1 MSDYR
6 VGPYPRVTL
15 VPEDD
20 AASGGIVRLAI
31 VAAIGG
37 VLAGLLGG
45 LFRWCLQ
52 QAYEF
57 RIDLLGWADENPAA
71 RWIIP
76 VAIAAIAVAAARLI
90 VRFVPEAS
98 GSGVQHVEANMRG
111 DDEVSPLRIIPAKF
125 FGGLLAIGSGLALG
139 REGPTVQIGATIGNQ
154 AARLAGLSQHDR
166 RTLTASLAG
175 AGLGVAFSAPLGGAM
190 FVFEEVARAFRI
202 RLIVATI
209 VATAT
214 ALAVSGWIVGGGPIF
229 SVPNL
234 PAGPNWHLVL
244 YALFGLALGAL
255 GVMYNRLVLLLLDL
269 AGKIRRIPPEIIAG
283 AVGGLVALLGVFA
296 PFLIGGGGPLNEN
309 VLVGSYSLGALLF
322 IFIVRFFLGPL
333 SYSLG
338 TPGGLFAPL
347 LVVGAVAG
355 SLVAS
360 TLNSLMPTLDLSP
373 LAFAIVGMSTFFAAV
388 VRAPITGIILIVEM
402 TATTSQVIPMLLAA
416 GTAMIA
422 AKLLNGPPI
431 YDSLRERMQP
441 TPS

>member
-1 MSDYR
+1 
-6 VGPYPRVTL
+6 
-15 VPEDD
+15 
-20 AASGGIVRLAI
+20 
-31 VAAIGG
+31 
-37 VLAGLLGG
+37 
-45 LFRWCLQ
+45 
-52 QAYEF
+52 
-57 RIDLLGWADENPAA
+57 
-71 RWIIP
+71 
-76 VAIAAIAVAAARLI
+76 
-90 VRFVPEAS
+90 
-98 GSGVQHVEANMRG
+98 
-111 DDEVSPLRIIPAKF
+111 
-125 FGGLLAIGSGLALG
+125 
-139 REGPTVQIGATIGNQ
+139 VQIGATIGNQ

-190 FVFEEVARAFRI
+190 FVFEEVARAFRT
-202 RLIVATI
+202 RLIVATL
-209 VATAT
+209 VASAA
-214 ALAVSGWIVGGGPIF
+214 ALTVSGWIVGGGPIF

-234 PAGPNWHLVL
+234 PAGPHWHLAL

-255 GVMYNRLVLLLLDL
+255 GVVYNRSVLLLLDL
-269 AGKIRRIPPEIIAG
+269 AGSIRRVPPEIIAG

-309 VLVGSYSLGALLF
+309 VLVGSYSLGTLLL

-388 VRAPITGIILIVEM
+388 VRAPLTGIILIIEM

-431 YDSLRERMQP
+431 YDSLRERM
-441 TPS
+441 